1 MRWLV
6 ERSLHLR
13 LGVVALA
20 LVLIVAGSRAAQNT
34 PLDVFPEFAPPLVEI
49 QTEAPGL
56 STGEVESLVTV
67 PLENAMNGVPG
78 LRTLR
83 SKSVLGLSSVVM
95 IFEEGTEL
103 MGARQLVQERL
114 LRIATTL
121 PTAAR
126 PPVILSPL
134 SSLSRVMKIGLTSE
148 RLSQVEVS
156 TLARWTI
163 RPRLMAI
170 PGVANVAIWG
180 QRDRQLQVLVDPD
193 RLRATTVTLADV
205 MTAAREGTAV
215 AAGGF
220 LESPQ
225 QRLAIAHFPA
235 VSSIRDLGQIIV
247 RPGPTSSPGAAN
259 GGTARVSSNAL
270 RIGDVA
276 DVVEGFPP
284 PIGDAVINRGDGL
297 MLIVEKQPDGNTL
310 QVTRD
315 VEAAMAALKPGL
327 PGIAVD
333 TTIFRPATFI
343 EMSLRNLN
351 RALLIGCVLVM
362 LVLIVFLYDWRTA
375 LISIIAIPLSLIAAA
390 LVLRYRGGTLD
401 TMVIAGL
408 IIALGEV
415 VDDAIIDVEN
425 IVRRLRLNAAEG
437 LPRSAFD
444 VVLDASVEVRS
455 AVVYGSV
462 IVILVFIPVF
472 LLEGL
477 AGSFFRP
484 LALSYV
490 LAILASLLVALI
502 VTPALSLMLLPRHT
516 DAREAPLV
524 TTLKA
529 RYRRILPRLIA
540 APRRAVGIVAVSL
553 AVTLAAF
560 PLLGEEFLPHFQE
573 YDFLMHWVEK
583 PGTSLE
589 AMRRVTVNAAREL
602 MDVEGVRN
610 FGAHIGRAEVADE
623 VVGINFTEL
632 WISLDPSVDYD
643 AKVAE
648 IQGVVDGYPG
658 LTRDLLTYL
667 RERIKEVL
675 TGASAT
681 IVVRIFGPNLT
692 QLAATAGEVGQA
704 LGKVQGVADLTVQQ
718 LTVVPQVEVRLRP
731 EAAQIAGVTPAQVRD
746 AMATLLRGTKVGEIY
761 EDQMIFDTVVWSAPF
776 VRSDLFAIKRLP
788 IDTGGGGY
796 VPLEAVAD
804 VTLAPTPNEITR
816 EGGSRR
822 IDVTTNVRERDLGA
836 VAQDIQAALGTL
848 TFPEGY
854 HAEVL
859 GEYAAREASQNRL
872 LGIGFLSLLGILL
885 VLHVDFGSAR
895 LVSMVALTLPFALI
909 GGVAAAFLSGGVL
922 SLGSLVGF
930 VTVLGIAARNGI
942 MLVSHYRHLEDVEG
956 MAFGSELVTRGAE
969 ERLAP
974 ILMTALATGLALVP
988 IVVGGSRSG
997 QEVEH
1002 PMAVVILGG
1011 LVTSTVLNLFLLP
1024 ALYHRYGRRAP
1035 ESFQRA
1041 HPAR

>member
-1 MRWLV
+1 MMRWLV
-6 ERSLHLR
+6 ERSLRLR
-13 LGVVALA
+13 FVVVALA

-114 LRIATTL
+114 LRIATSL
-121 PTAAR
+121 PTASH

-134 SSLSRVMKIGLTSE
+134 SSLSRVLKIGLTSE
-148 RLSQVEVS
+148 RLSQVELS

-170 PGVANVAIWG
+170 RGVANVAIWG

-193 RLRATTVTLADV
+193 RLRSNNLTLADIV
-205 MTAAREGTAV
+205 TAAREGTAV
-215 AAGGF
+215 AAGGY
-220 LESPQ
+220 LETPQ

-235 VSSIRDLGQIIV
+235 VSTPADLRQIIV
-247 RPGPTSSPGAAN
+247 RPGAAGGGVPGTSG
-259 GGTARVSSNAL
+259 NAL

-276 DVVEGFPP
+276 EVVEGFPP

-327 PGIAVD
+327 PDVAID

-343 EMSLRNLN
+343 EMSLQNLN

-437 LPRSAFD
+437 NPRSAFD

-455 AVVYGSV
+455 AVVYGSL

-472 LLEGL
+472 MLEGL

-502 VTPALSLMLLPRHT
+502 VTPALSLLLLPKHT
-516 DAREAPLV
+516 HEREAPVV
-524 TTLKA
+524 TRLKG
-529 RYRRILPRLIA
+529 RYRRWLPGLIA
-540 APRRAVGIVAVSL
+540 APKRAIAVVAVSL
-553 AVTLAAF
+553 AVTAAAF
-560 PLLGEEFLPHFQE
+560 PFLGEEFLPNFQE

-589 AMRRVTVNAAREL
+589 AMRRVTVNAGREL

-632 WISLDPSVDYD
+632 WISLDPSVDYKT
-643 AKVAE
+643 KVAE

-692 QLAATAGEVGQA
+692 QLAATAGDVRQA
-704 LGKVQGVADLTVQQ
+704 LSAVNGVADLTVQQ
-718 LTVVPQVEVRLRP
+718 LTVVPQVEVRMRP
-731 EAAQIAGVTPAQVRD
+731 EAAQIAGVSPAQIRD
-746 AMATLLRGTKVGEIY
+746 SMATLLRGTKVGEIY
-761 EDQMIFDTVVWSAPF
+761 DDQKIFDTVVWSLPA

-788 IDTGGGGY
+788 IDTRNGGY

-822 IDVTTNVRERDLGA
+822 IDVTTNVRDRDLGA
-836 VAQDIQAALGTL
+836 VAQDIQTALAAVK
-848 TFPEGY
+848 FPEGY
-854 HAEVL
+854 HAELL

-872 LGIGFLSLLGILL
+872 LAIGFLSLLGILL
-885 VLHVDFGSAR
+885 ILHVDFGSAR
-895 LVSMVALTLPFALI
+895 LVAMVALTLPFALI

-956 MAFGSELVTRGAE
+956 VPFGPDLVERGAE

-1024 ALYHRYGRRAP
+1024 ALYYRYGRRTTGNVHHAD
-1035 ESFQRA
+1035 
-1041 HPAR
+1041 PAR

>member
-1 MRWLV
+1 MMRWIV
-6 ERSLHLR
+6 ERSLRLR
-13 LGVVALA
+13 LVVVALA
-20 LVLIVAGSRAAQNT
+20 IVLIVAGSRAAQNT

-78 LRTLR
+78 LTTLR

-95 IFEEGTEL
+95 LFERGTDL

-114 LRIATTL
+114 LRVATSL
-121 PTAAR
+121 PAAAH

-134 SSLSRVMKIGLTSE
+134 SSLSRVLKVGLTSE
-148 RLSQVEVS
+148 RLSQTELTTV
-156 TLARWTI
+156 AKWTI
-163 RPRLMAI
+163 RPRLMSI

-193 RLRATTVTLADV
+193 RLRANNVTLNDV
-205 MTAAREGTAV
+205 VTATREGTAV
-215 AAGGF
+215 AAGGY
-220 LESPQ
+220 LETPQ
-225 QRLAIAHFPA
+225 QRLAVAHAPA
-235 VSSIRDLGQIIV
+235 VGSVEDLRQIV
-247 RPGPTSSPGAAN
+247 VSRSAGPGTSNGSPASQ
-259 GGTARVSSNAL
+259 SSNVL

-297 MLIVEKQPDGNTL
+297 MLIVEKQPTGNTL

-315 VEAAMAALKPGL
+315 VESALEALKPAM
-327 PGIAVD
+327 PDVAID
-333 TTIFRPATFI
+333 STIFRPATFI
-343 EMSLRNLN
+343 EMSLENLN
-351 RALLIGCVLVM
+351 RALLIGCVLVI

-375 LISIIAIPLSLIAAA
+375 LISITAIPLSLIAAA

-425 IVRRLRLNAAEG
+425 IVRRLRINAAAG
-437 LPRSAFD
+437 HPRSAFE

-455 AVVYGSV
+455 AVVYGSL
-462 IVILVFIPVF
+462 IVVLVFVPVF

-502 VTPALSLMLLPRHT
+502 VTPALSLLLLPKHIHG
-516 DAREAPLV
+516 REAPV
-524 TTLKA
+524 VASLKS
-529 RYRRILPRLIA
+529 RYRRALPGLITRPKQA
-540 APRRAVGIVAVSL
+540 MAIIAVSL
-553 AVTLAAF
+553 AATAAAF
-560 PLLGEEFLPHFQE
+560 PLLGEEFLPSFQE

-602 MDVEGVRN
+602 MDVDGVRN

-632 WISLDPSVDYD
+632 WISLDPAVDYSS
-643 AKVAE
+643 KVAQ
-648 IQGVVDGYPG
+648 IQSIVDGYPG

-681 IVVRIFGPNLT
+681 IVVRIFGPNLG
-692 QLAATAGEVGQA
+692 QLGTTASDVARTLTGID
-704 LGKVQGVADLTVQQ
+704 GVADLTVQQ
-718 LTVVPQVEVRLRP
+718 LTMVPQVEVRMRP
-731 EAAQIAGVTPAQVRD
+731 EAAQIAGVTPGQVRESL
-746 AMATLLRGTKVGEIY
+746 ATLLRGTKVGEIY
-761 EDQMIFDTVVWSAPF
+761 EDQMIFDAVVWSVPA

-788 IDTGGGGY
+788 IDTMGGGY

-822 IDVTTNVRERDLGA
+822 IDVTANVRERDLGA
-836 VAQDIQAALGTL
+836 VARDIQAALGNV

-859 GEYAAREASQNRL
+859 GEYAAREESQNRL
-872 LGIGFLSLLGILL
+872 LALGLLALLGILL

-895 LVSMVALTLPFALI
+895 LVSLVALTLPFALI

-956 MAFGSELVTRGAE
+956 VPFGRELVERGAA

-1011 LVTSTVLNLFLLP
+1011 LFTSTLLNLFLLP
-1024 ALYHRYGRRAP
+1024 PLYLRYGRRTSREAI
-1035 ESFQRA
+1035 
-1041 HPAR
+1041 